1 MCLYGENCTPL
12 WHAGNGPDQPPTS
25 IRWQGD
31 AHRQGETDAN
41 VFFNT
46 LASRLYKALMTILRD
61 RGVLF
66 AIADDVKITGPPIVR
81 AEIVAKVPTLSM
93 SEAGLKTKATKNRV
107 YV

>member
-1 MCLYGENCTPL
+1 
-12 WHAGNGPDQPPTS
+12 
-25 IRWQGD
+25 
-31 AHRQGETDAN
+31 
-41 VFFNT
+41 
-46 LASRLYKALMTILRD
+46 MTILRD